1 MSRRLPDTMLG
12 YLTAEL
18 EEAIRPLE
26 QRQIRFI
33 ADLIAAGYFAEEP
46 LAPYA
51 FLFGSPS
58 PTAEYARWEGRISRN
73 AWADLPQYDDAGN
86 LTRKPGW
93 SHQPDFVRALTL
105 AKKLARRRHARALIE
120 QIERTYDLAAAAGP
134 DVMAGLIQI
143 ATDTEIGEDGAPRR
157 RETRD
162 MDRIAAASKI
172 LPLLAQLRQEAGAEE
187 DRDDEAADW
196 WGALDDDD
204 GG

>member
-1 MSRRLPDTMLG
+1 MPRRLPDTMLG

-120 QIERTYDLAAAAGP
+120 QIETAYTLAAQAGP
-134 DVMAGLIQI
+134 DVMGKLIEI
-143 ATDTEIGEDGAPRR
+143 ATDTATGPDGAPIARG
-157 RETRD
+157 TRD
-162 MDRIAAASKI
+162 NDTINAAAKI
-172 LPLLAQLRQEAGAEE
+172 LPILAQLRQEAGEE
-187 DRDDEAADW
+187 EERDDEAADW
-196 WGALDDDD
+196 WAVMDENE
-204 GG
+204 

>member
-1 MSRRLPDTMLG
+1 MLG
-12 YLTAEL
+12 YMTAEL
-18 EEAIRPLE
+18 EEAIRPLN

-58 PTAEYARWEGRISRN
+58 PTAEYTRWEGRISRN

-134 DVMAGLIQI
+134 DVMMGLINI
-143 ATDTEIGEDGAPRR
+143 ATDSYVDANGARHIRGTEDK
-157 RETRD
+157 D
-162 MDRIAAASKI
+162 QIAAAAKI
-172 LPLLAQLRQEAGAEE
+172 LPILAQLRKEVGDKE